1 MLTHKKS
8 LLAIS
13 LITLTTANFLIA
25 SDAVSSNAVNPN
37 AISSGE
43 VSSDIVK
50 VKATE
55 GSLKLVMQGLLKD
68 TQELTA
74 AMLNEDFALI
84 ATKAENIAD
93 HPKPSMVTRMKVMKA
108 MGSDMAQFKA
118 NDGVVHKAA
127 LAIMTN
133 AQQKNI
139 DGVGENFKKMI
150 GGCLSCHGQ
159 FKNSVSALFK

>member
-1 MLTHKKS
+1 MLTHKKW
-8 LLAIS
+8 LLATS
-13 LITLTTANFLIA
+13 LVILTMANFLMA
-25 SDAVSSNAVNPN
+25 SDAFSSNAVDVN
-37 AISSGE
+37 AISSNT
-43 VSSDIVK
+43 VK

-84 ATKAENIAD
+84 TTKAENIAD
-93 HPKPSMVTRMKVMKA
+93 HPKPSMATRMKIMKA

-118 NDGVVHKAA
+118 NDEIVHKAA

-133 AQQKNI
+133 AEQKNI
-139 DGVGENFKKMI
+139 DGVGDNFKKMI
-150 GGCLSCHGQ
+150 GGCLSCHSQ
-159 FKNSVSALFK
+159 FKDSVSALFK

>member
-1 MLTHKKS
+1 MLTHKKG
-8 LLAIS
+8 LLATS
-13 LITLTTANFLIA
+13 LIILTTANFLIA
-25 SDAVSSNAVNPN
+25 SDAVSSNAVDPN
-37 AISSGE
+37 IVSSGE
-43 VSSDIVK
+43 VSSGA

-74 AMLNEDFALI
+74 AMLDEDFTLI
-84 ATKAENIAD
+84 AIKAGNIAD
-93 HPKPSMVTRMKVMKA
+93 HPKPSMATRMNIMKA
-108 MGSDMAQFKA
+108 MGADMAQFKT
-118 NDGVVHKAA
+118 NDEIVHKAA
-127 LAIMTN
+127 LNIMTN

-139 DGVGENFKKMI
+139 DGVGESFKKMI